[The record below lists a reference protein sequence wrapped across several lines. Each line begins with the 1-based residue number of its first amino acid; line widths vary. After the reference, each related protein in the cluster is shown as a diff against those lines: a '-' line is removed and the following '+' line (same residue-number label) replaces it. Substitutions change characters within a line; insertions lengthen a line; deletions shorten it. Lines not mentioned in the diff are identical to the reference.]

1 MTQYPNLSSLQANA
15 GQELGVSNWLE
26 ITQTMVNTFGEV
38 TQDQQWI
45 HTDPERARSDSPF
58 GNTIAHGYLVLSL
71 LPSMMRSVYSVE
83 DAHMVINYGLNRVRF
98 TSPVPVGT
106 RIRARAVLARF
117 EWVNSG
123 ARVTLGVTFEGEGM
137 PKPVCIAEIVG
148 LLYE

>member
-106 RIRARAVLARF
+106 RIRARAASDHGSAVRP
-117 EWVNSG
+117 G
-123 ARVTLGVTFEGEGM
+123 
-137 PKPVCIAEIVG
+137 
-148 LLYE
+148 